1 MNDDIKTWPLA
12 DNSGY
17 FVNGYDSSNTPI
29 ICKYIFSSSNAQCQ
43 SVTNIKYGFALLM
56 ISQTQLFILGA
67 SPTFPYAF
75 HMYKLTFLSTS
86 VDWANTMACSS
97 GTWTAYYSWSTFSA
111 DGLQIY
117 LFFPYGA
124 TRFLYFVTVSTTDG
138 SVLNTRYKS
147 SVSILST
154 ASIALNGD
162 YIVVAT
168 QNPNSVIIFSIS
180 TSVFTI
186 KAYSGTYILG
196 GGIEP
201 SSGR

>member
-1 MNDDIKTWPLA
+1 
-12 DNSGY
+12 
-17 FVNGYDSSNTPI
+17 
-29 ICKYIFSSSNAQCQ
+29 
-43 SVTNIKYGFALLM
+43 
-56 ISQTQLFILGA
+56 
-67 SPTFPYAF
+67 
-75 HMYKLTFLSTS
+75 
-86 VDWANTMACSS
+86 MACSS